1 MPKTPLH
8 KLRLARART
17 LERIE
22 AAEILL
28 FLYRVRLANV
38 ELAINRL
45 APELPL
51 DGRTL
56 NPNPI
61 FKRGEI
67 GRMALDCLREATAP
81 LAVLGIT
88 LAILRAKGV
97 EWPDA
102 QTRRVTRRA
111 INCAMP
117 AWERRGI
124 VRRYGAGNKTR
135 WGLSTKSWA

>member
-22 AAEILL
+22 AAELVL
-28 FLYRVRLANV
+28 FLYRVRLAKI

-51 DGRTL
+51 DGRVQK
-56 NPNPI
+56 PNPI

-67 GRMALDCLREATAP
+67 ARMAMDCLREATGP
-81 LAVLGIT
+81 LTIPGIAV
-88 LAILRAKGV
+88 AILRAKGV
-97 EWPDA
+97 EWPDS
-102 QTRRVTRRA
+102 QTIRVTRRA
-111 INCAMP
+111 INVAMP

-124 VRRYGAGNKTR
+124 VQRHGRGNQTR
-135 WGLSTKSWA
+135 WGLV

>member
-8 KLRLARART
+8 KLRLARSRT
-17 LERIE
+17 QEAIE
-22 AAEILL
+22 AAELLL
-28 FLYRVRLANV
+28 FLYRVRLAKV
-38 ELAINRL
+38 ELAINRI

-51 DGRTL
+51 AGRTL
-56 NPNPI
+56 KPNPI

-67 GRMALDCLREATAP
+67 GRMTLNCLRAATEP
-81 LAVLGIT
+81 QSVLGLT

-102 QTRRVTRRA
+102 QTRLVTRRA
-111 INCAMP
+111 INVAMP

-124 VRRYGAGNKTR
+124 VQRHGRGNVTR
-135 WGLSTKSWA
+135 WSLI